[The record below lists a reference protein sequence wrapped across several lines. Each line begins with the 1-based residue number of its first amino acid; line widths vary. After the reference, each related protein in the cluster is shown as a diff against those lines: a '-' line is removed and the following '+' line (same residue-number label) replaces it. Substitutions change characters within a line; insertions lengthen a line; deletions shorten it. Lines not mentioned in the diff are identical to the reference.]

1 MGKEKRFFA
10 QTPPG
15 QDNKASYFHT
25 LDEARVWIADNG
37 GGSIKMRDTGA
48 INSGGIGL
56 GKADF
61 EPPSKVWH
69 TLETWPAMV
78 REKSV
83 AAVSPLQQ
91 TFLDVRA
98 DTAMSGHDLS
108 EFELVE
114 TVGSAL
120 FRACCQVCGRSVEVT
135 QKGVIYSLLGD
146 GRCRGH
152 E

>member
-1 MGKEKRFFA
+1 
-10 QTPPG
+10 
-15 QDNKASYFHT
+15 
-25 LDEARVWIADNG
+25 
-37 GGSIKMRDTGA
+37 MRDTGT
-48 INSGGIGL
+48 IHSGGSGPE
-56 GKADF
+56 KVVF
-61 EPPSKVWH
+61 NPPLKVWR
-69 TLETWPAMV
+69 TLETWPAAVM
-78 REKSV
+78 EKSV

-98 DTAMSGHDLS
+98 DTALSGHDLS

-114 TVGSAL
+114 TAGSTL
-120 FRACCQVCGRSVEVT
+120 FRACCQVCGRFLEVT